1 MIDSAFIATIALI
14 LINVGVFTLPFVI
27 DFSKGVYSSFQE
39 FVMLGW
45 KDNDDIKS
53 GEYYRLLTSIFL
65 HADVLHL
72 LSNMYALWIFGRS
85 LNPLVMLPIFFVSGI
100 VGNILSFLFNKMPSV
115 GASGAI
121 FGLVGYILALSFQY
135 PILSGSSFDLIFFV
149 VISFIFASIPG
160 SRIDI
165 YGHLGGVLA
174 GFILG
179 FVLK

>member
-1 MIDSAFIATIALI
+1 MVEQAFFATIILI
-14 LINVGVFTLPFVI
+14 LINVGVFILPYVV

-45 KDNDDIKS
+45 KDNDDIKG

-65 HADVLHL
+65 HADALHL

-85 LNPLVMLPIFFVSGI
+85 LNPVVMLPVFFVSGLA
-100 VGNILSFLFNKMPSV
+100 GNILSFAFNKLPSV

-121 FGLVGYILALSFQY
+121 FGLVGYILSISLQFPS
-135 PILSGSSFDLIFFV
+135 ITGSSFDLIFFV

-165 YGHLGGVLA
+165 YGHLGGVVA

-179 FVLK
+179 FVLR